1 MYSRSTGTWALLR
14 LEVQLYNFRRCGTSL
29 TLESSLAYHQLVSRT
44 VCGAF
49 TMDRRTNGKERSSC
63 NSEHFADKIT
73 VPTDICRQPGP
84 AGFGQR
90 ENAFLYK
97 HNP

>member
-1 MYSRSTGTWALLR
+1 
-14 LEVQLYNFRRCGTSL
+14 
-29 TLESSLAYHQLVSRT
+29 
-44 VCGAF
+44 
-49 TMDRRTNGKERSSC
+49 MDRRTNGKERSSC